1 MISVKNLHKSFFT
14 SAGEIQVLK
23 GIDQTIEK
31 GEKVVIVGPS
41 GSGKSTFLRCLNRLE
56 EPTDGEI
63 WVDGEL
69 ITQPKCNIN
78 KVRQKMGMVFQHFN
92 LFPHLT
98 VRQNITLAPVKL
110 KLKTQQEADET
121 ANRLLERV
129 GLRDKADSY
138 PIQLSGGQKQRIAIA
153 GCLAMLPRCLVLD
166 EATAFADPENEHQI
180 QKAFETLTRNK
191 TVLMIAH
198 RLSTVQNAD
207 NIIVLNEGKIAEQ
220 GSHSA
225 LLEKNGVYAAMWA
238 DYQRSA
244 QWKVG
249 KEAAV

>member
-1 MISVKNLHKSFFT
+1 M
-14 SAGEIQVLK
+14 
-23 GIDQTIEK
+23 
-31 GEKVVIVGPS
+31 
-41 GSGKSTFLRCLNRLE
+41 
-56 EPTDGEI
+56 
-63 WVDGEL
+63 
-69 ITQPKCNIN
+69 
-78 KVRQKMGMVFQHFN
+78 
-92 LFPHLT
+92 
-98 VRQNITLAPVKL
+98 
-110 KLKTQQEADET
+110 
-121 ANRLLERV
+121 
-129 GLRDKADSY
+129 
-138 PIQLSGGQKQRIAIA
+138 
-153 GCLAMLPRCLVLD
+153 VLD

-244 QWKVG
+244 QWKVR